1 MSFQRFSPYSAIPA
15 HDKMI
20 HMTEATID
28 LSDGSDEST
37 LISIRLYDPAS
48 SDGVDV
54 WEVEHEGEHY
64 YFEAEEDCEM
74 IDVILIAAQTIRE
87 N

>member
-1 MSFQRFSPYSAIPA
+1 MPARDKIISMS
-15 HDKMI
+15 
-20 HMTEATID
+20 EASID
-28 LSDGSDEST
+28 LTDGSGEST
-37 LISIRLYDPAS
+37 LINIRLYDPAT
-48 SDGVDV
+48 SDDIDV

-74 IDVILIAAQTIRE
+74 IDVILLAAQTIRE